1 MMSYHDYPGPHNSWS
16 HHKHLSD
23 RKKWQDEAGKTGKG
37 GEVGFATALRCTLPD
52 HYDVQEKPPKLKVY
66 SGGRGIKL
74 DIKVINKITGM
85 CLYVEKKTGNNGG
98 NAHERVYKYL
108 SESLKRR
115 VRRDDPTLV
124 EEPFFLVFS
133 GNTFQGQKY
142 QDEINLLLDGSNYA
156 IMEHGFANIDQVVD
170 QIMEIV

>member
-1 MMSYHDYPGPHNSWS
+1 MSYHDN
-16 HHKHLSD
+16 HHFLSTRD
-23 RKKWQDEAGKTGKG
+23 KWQDEAARVGKQ
-37 GEVGFATALRCTLPD
+37 GEITFAAALRNTLPP
-52 HYDVQEKPPKLKVY
+52 HYEIIEKPPKLKVY
-66 SGGRGIKL
+66 SDGRGIVL
-74 DIKVINKITGM
+74 DLKIRNYQTGKT
-85 CLYVEKKTGNNGG
+85 LYIEKKTGNNGG

-115 VRRDDPTLV
+115 VRRDDPHLV

-133 GNTFQGQKY
+133 GATFQGQKY
-142 QDEINLLLDGSNYA
+142 QDEINLLLEGSNYA

>member
-1 MMSYHDYPGPHNSWS
+1 MSYHDN
-16 HHKHLSD
+16 HHFLSMRD
-23 RKKWQDEAGKTGKG
+23 KWQDEAARVGKQ
-37 GEVGFATALRCTLPD
+37 GEITFAAALRSTLPS
-52 HYDVQEKPPKLKVY
+52 HYEVIEKPPKLKVY
-66 SGGRGIKL
+66 SDGRGIVL
-74 DIKVINKITGM
+74 DLKILNHQTDRT
-85 CLYVEKKTGNNGG
+85 LYIEKKTGNNGG

-115 VRRDDPTLV
+115 VRRDDPHLV

-133 GNTFQGQKY
+133 GATFQGQKY
-142 QDEINLLLDGSNYA
+142 QDEINLLLEGSNYA